1 MPSTEYEFPSSQNWL
16 ARSGWV
22 TPADHAHNDYVE
34 IATDY
39 GLLGLGILGAVV
51 GLSLWTV
58 LKALAQRRSSLP
70 RGIAFGVAMS
80 ITALLLHS
88 TVDFNLQIPANALTM
103 VVILAMGWIAQAL
116 PSPAAARGSRLA

>member
-1 MPSTEYEFPSSQNWL
+1 MPAN
-16 ARSGWV
+16 
-22 TPADHAHNDYVE
+22 HAHNDYVE

-58 LKALAQRRSSLP
+58 LKALAQCRSCLP

-88 TVDFNLQIPANALTM
+88 TVDFNLQIPANALIM

-116 PSPAAARGSRLA
+116 PSPAAARGNRRA